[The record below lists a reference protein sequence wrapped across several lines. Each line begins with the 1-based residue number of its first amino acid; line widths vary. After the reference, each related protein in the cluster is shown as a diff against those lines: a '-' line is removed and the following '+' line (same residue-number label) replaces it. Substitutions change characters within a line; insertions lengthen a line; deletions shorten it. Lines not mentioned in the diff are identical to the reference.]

1 MEKELR
7 AEQAAGKA
15 WIGEMGGGGAEGIPP
30 HSPPSFSE
38 QYQCCGLL
46 QQDLTELCAR
56 AGIISIP
63 RVTVRPFPAG
73 RFGSS
78 ATASPA
84 AEGAEPHRL
93 GEHCIQVELQNDD
106 PRSVCGVFLR
116 GGETEMLGVL
126 SKCLP
131 ALGNLKTLNLWST
144 GLTDCMLPALGTMV
158 ASCSQSLTLEG
169 NPLPENSFHV
179 LMGASSTLSH
189 LSLRNNCIDDTAAQ
203 LLGQGLSTMSSS
215 NHSLLSLVLSFNCIS
230 DVGAGHI
237 AEGLRWNRS
246 LLSLS
251 LAHNR
256 IGDIGAQ
263 KLAEVLQPFKL
274 RHEEVVERRRL
285 LMEAQ
290 GQPRAVSIGRGVGAF
305 DAAVRLSPAK
315 QSKSTTKK
323 KVRRWAA
330 NKGRARSV
338 SEGAGGAPWGL
349 LLTQLLPLCF
359 SCSDGPLRSPTRPQP
374 WYKGCQRGEAEHSS
388 ERHSGTL
395 MGGHLLLWPPHP
407 QDPSHCAQALHPAEP
422 THPLLEPGLHR
433 DGHVI
438 LPGNRVLLNLN
449 LAHNRI
455 TERGLGALLAAV
467 EGQQQQEG
475 AGGQQGLRR
484 LSLHVSAGVG
494 PVWDP
499 LLPWDL
505 PRGPNSSSPPTLLSI
520 AAIALGPP

>member
-7 AEQAAGKA
+7 AEQAA
-15 WIGEMGGGGAEGIPP
+15 
-30 HSPPSFSE
+30 E

-63 RVTVRPFPAG
+63 RVTVRPFPA
-73 RFGSS
+73 
-78 ATASPA
+78 A

-116 GGETEMLGVL
+116 GWKVEEEMLGVL

-158 ASCSQSLTLEG
+158 ASCSQLWSLTLEG

-290 GQPRAVSIGRGVGAF
+290 GQPRAAAPSGGYAPSLRGS

-323 KVRRWAA
+323 KERLRKEDVKQSKKLTAPSDPRPGRSRGT
-330 NKGRARSV
+330 KGV
-338 SEGAGGAPWGL
+338 SEEKQS
-349 LLTQLLPLCF
+349 T
-359 SCSDGPLRSPTRPQP
+359 
-374 WYKGCQRGEAEHSS
+374 
-388 ERHSGTL
+388 
-395 MGGHLLLWPPHP
+395 
-407 QDPSHCAQALHPAEP
+407 QALHPAEP

-449 LAHNRI
+449 LAQEQFPHCLC
-455 TERGLGALLAAV
+455 GLHSAPGAAA
-467 EGQQQQEG
+467 
-475 AGGQQGLRR
+475 
-484 LSLHVSAGVG
+484 
-494 PVWDP
+494 
-499 LLPWDL
+499 
-505 PRGPNSSSPPTLLSI
+505 
-520 AAIALGPP
+520 AAGPPPPACGG

>member
-116 GGETEMLGVL
+116 GWKVEEEMLGVL

-290 GQPRAVSIGRGVGAF
+290 GQHCIRP
-305 DAAVRLSPAK
+305 SP
-315 QSKSTTKK
+315 
-323 KVRRWAA
+323 
-330 NKGRARSV
+330 
-338 SEGAGGAPWGL
+338 
-349 LLTQLLPLCF
+349 
-359 SCSDGPLRSPTRPQP
+359 
-374 WYKGCQRGEAEHSS
+374 
-388 ERHSGTL
+388 
-395 MGGHLLLWPPHP
+395 
-407 QDPSHCAQALHPAEP
+407 P
-422 THPLLEPGLHR
+422 THCWSQ
-433 DGHVI
+433 
-438 LPGNRVLLNLN
+438 
-449 LAHNRI
+449 AC
-455 TERGLGALLAAV
+455 TAMAMSSCLGT
-467 EGQQQQEG
+467 GCC
-475 AGGQQGLRR
+475 
-484 LSLHVSAGVG
+484 STSTWPVSAGLGG
-494 PVWDP
+494 PGCSMAPSPWPCSPYP
-499 LLPWDL
+499 LLQTTASRSGAWARCW
-505 PRGPNSSSPPTLLSI
+505 PRWRGSSSRREPGGSRGC
-520 AAIALGPP
+520 AASRCM